1 MALLADNVA
10 GASPTPA
17 PAYRLGLRSP
27 NVPAASEDNPT
38 VTLNYSA
45 EYLQVGSAEGPAC
58 SASAATAEK
67 RGALWDCSL
76 NSLLLFCLLQNT
88 SCFLV

>member
-45 EYLQVGSAEGPAC
+45 EYLQVGDAQQRGLHARPRQPQQRREEPYGI
-58 SASAATAEK
+58 AA
-67 RGALWDCSL
+67 
-76 NSLLLFCLLQNT
+76 
-88 SCFLV
+88 